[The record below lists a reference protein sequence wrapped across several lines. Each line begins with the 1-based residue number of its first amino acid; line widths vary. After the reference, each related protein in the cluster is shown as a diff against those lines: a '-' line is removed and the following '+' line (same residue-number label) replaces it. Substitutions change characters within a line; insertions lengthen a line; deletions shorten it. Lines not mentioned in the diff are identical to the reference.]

1 MTPLAAAGPSV
12 AWYLTRGSGAVA
24 LVLLTVSVVIG
35 IAGSLRLSG
44 PAWPRFAIETVHRD
58 VSLLV
63 IVFVLIH
70 IATSVLDSFAPIS
83 LTAAVIPFISSYR
96 PLWLGFGALAFDL
109 ILALSITSLVRRR
122 LGYATWRAVHW
133 LAYASWPV
141 AVLHGIGTG
150 SDTKV
155 AWMLVLTAL
164 CVMAVLAASGLRFAR
179 GPGTPAALRVP
190 GVALSVAVPAA
201 IAIFTFVGPL
211 QKGWAGKAGTPST
224 LLGSARRAAGTATAG
239 SASAGSAAVGAS
251 AAPGGSAGSA
261 PAPFSASLT
270 GRVTQRVVTGGGL
283 VDLNLTLGGG
293 TRGRLRVRLAGS
305 PIAGGGLSMT
315 GSQVDLLL
323 GDRVSSLLAGT
334 ITSLQG
340 SDFVA
345 RVTGAAGALTLNVQ
359 LSIDQRTGDVSGR
372 LRASA

>member
-1 MTPLAAAGPSV
+1 MTPLAAVGPSLY
-12 AWYLTRGSGAVA
+12 WYLTRGSGAVA

-35 IAGSLRLSG
+35 IAGAMRLSA

-63 IVFVLIH
+63 IVFLIIH
-70 IATSVLDSFAPIS
+70 IVTSVLDSFAPIS

-96 PLWLGFGALAFDL
+96 PLWLGLGTLAFDL
-109 ILALSITSLVRRR
+109 ILALTITSLARRR

-133 LAYASWPV
+133 FAYASWPV

-155 AWMLVLTAL
+155 AWMLALTAL
-164 CVMAVLAASGLRFAR
+164 CVAAVVAAAGLRFGR
-179 GPGTPAALRVP
+179 GAGTPAALRVP
-190 GVALSVAVPAA
+190 GIALSVIVAVG
-201 IAIFTFVGPL
+201 IALFTLIGPL
-211 QKGWAGKAGTPST
+211 QKGWAKKAGTPAS
-224 LLGSARRAAGTATAG
+224 LFVRAAPVPVSST
-239 SASAGSAAVGAS
+239 AS
-251 AAPGGSAGSA
+251 AAPAAPGVAG
-261 PAPFSASLT
+261 PARPFSAALS
-270 GRVTQRVVTGGGL
+270 GRVTQRSVAGGGL
-283 VDLNLTLGGG
+283 VDLNLHLVGPMS
-293 TRGRLRVRLAGS
+293 GRLRVRLAGS

-323 GDRVSSLLAGT
+323 GARAGSLLAGT

-345 RVTGAAGALTLNVQ
+345 RVTGAGGALTLNVR
-359 LSIDQRTGDVSGR
+359 LNIDQSTGAVSGR
-372 LRASA
+372 VRASA